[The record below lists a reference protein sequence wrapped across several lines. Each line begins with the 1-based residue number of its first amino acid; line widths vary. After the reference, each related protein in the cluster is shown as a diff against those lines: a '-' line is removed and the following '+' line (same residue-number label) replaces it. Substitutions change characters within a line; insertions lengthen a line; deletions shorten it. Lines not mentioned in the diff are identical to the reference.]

1 MLFRSGGVGT
11 VSGTVLGALF
21 LRVVIDAVAK
31 LIKAGADV
39 YEGMI
44 VGIVVVLAV
53 TFTQFRQLL
62 TTRREFFPGWRG
74 MLAIPVLAV
83 GTGLIA
89 MMGSANV
96 EAIGGRTVPFG
107 IAVGAATLAALGLVK
122 LGELRRRDER

>member
-1 MLFRSGGVGT
+1 
-11 VSGTVLGALF
+11 
-21 LRVVIDAVAK
+21 
-31 LIKAGADV
+31 
-39 YEGMI
+39 MI

-53 TFTQFRQLL
+53 TFTQLRQLV

-74 MLAIPVLAV
+74 TLAIPVLAV

-107 IAVGAATLAALGLVK
+107 IAVGVATLAALGLVK